1 MVNARLRKAHIHNE
15 TDVALIGTNVD
26 LTYPFEH
33 LGESTKILD
42 EINDGTHPYAKTLK
56 NAEVGLFFC
65 PGRNLQFTI

>member
-56 NAEVGLFFC
+56 NAEVGLFF
-65 PGRNLQFTI
+65 